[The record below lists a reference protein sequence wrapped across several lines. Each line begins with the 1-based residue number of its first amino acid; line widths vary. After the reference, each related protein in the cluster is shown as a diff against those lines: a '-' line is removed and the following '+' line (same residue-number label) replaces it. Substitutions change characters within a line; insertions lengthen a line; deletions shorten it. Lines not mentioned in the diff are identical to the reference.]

1 MTDGQSKDLS
11 RLWRA
16 LKNRNYRIFFA
27 GQAVS
32 AIGTWA
38 QNIAMSWL
46 VFQLTGSGW
55 MLGVIAFL
63 SQIPNFFLSPVAG
76 VLVDRW
82 QKRKVLV
89 VTQSLSFIQ
98 AGALTLLTFNQL
110 LVTWHL
116 LALSLILGCINAFDV
131 PARHAITA
139 ELVENK
145 EDKTNAIAL
154 NSISYNIAR
163 FVGPFIA
170 GVLIPLVGEGVC
182 FLLNTFGYFC
192 AALSLV
198 SLRPRVLAASRQRE
212 DFFACFKQGYRYT
225 FGQFPLK
232 LVLMLLGIVSLM
244 GTPYVVLLPIY
255 VVHNLHSGAEQLGLL
270 MAVAGF
276 GSLIG
281 AIFLAART
289 SFQGLEKL
297 LTVAAAL
304 IGLGLVL
311 LAFSDAIYVSL
322 VAMLVVGI
330 GMIFAIVGS
339 STLLQCMVDDA
350 MRARVMSFYT
360 MTVMGIGPIGSL
372 LAGGLAQSIGTTYT
386 LLACGAACL
395 CGAALFFANLDAF
408 RVQACPI
415 YVNSGNL
422 DSVEQCKFR

>member
-1 MTDGQSKDLS
+1 MSYEQSKDLS

-16 LKNRNYRIFFA
+16 LKNGNYRRFFV
-27 GQAVS
+27 GQGVS

-82 QKRKVLV
+82 PKQKVLV
-89 VTQSLSFIQ
+89 ITQSLSFIQ
-98 AGALTLLTFNQL
+98 AGVLTLLTFNQL
-110 LVTWHL
+110 LATWHL
-116 LALSLILGCINAFDV
+116 LALSLVLGCVNAFDV

-139 ELVENK
+139 ELIDNK
-145 EDKTNAIAL
+145 DDKTNAIAL

-163 FVGPFIA
+163 FVGPSVA
-170 GVLIPLVGEGVC
+170 GVLIPSVGEGVC
-182 FLLNTFGYFC
+182 FLLNTIGYFF
-192 AALSLV
+192 AVLSLV
-198 SLRPRVLAASRQRE
+198 SLRPRILAASRQRE
-212 DFFACFKQGYRYT
+212 NFFACFKQGYRYT

-232 LVLMLLGIVSLM
+232 LVLMLLGVVSLM
-244 GTPYVVLLPIY
+244 GTPYIVLLPIY
-255 VVHNLHSGAEQLGLL
+255 VTQNLHSGAEQLGLL
-270 MAVAGF
+270 MAVAGL
-276 GSLIG
+276 GSLVG
-281 AIFLAART
+281 AMFLAARA

-297 LTVAAAL
+297 LAIAGAL
-304 IGLGLVL
+304 IGAGMML
-311 LAFSDAIYVSL
+311 LAFTAAVHVSL
-322 VAMLVVGI
+322 VAMAVI
-330 GMIFAIVGS
+330 GLGLIFAIVGG

-360 MTVMGIGPIGSL
+360 MTVMGIGPVGSL
-372 LAGGLAQSIGTTYT
+372 LAGGLAQSIGTAYT
-386 LLACGAACL
+386 LLACGVACL
-395 CGAALFFANLDAF
+395 CGAAYFFANISAF

-422 DSVEQCKFR
+422 DSVEQCNFR